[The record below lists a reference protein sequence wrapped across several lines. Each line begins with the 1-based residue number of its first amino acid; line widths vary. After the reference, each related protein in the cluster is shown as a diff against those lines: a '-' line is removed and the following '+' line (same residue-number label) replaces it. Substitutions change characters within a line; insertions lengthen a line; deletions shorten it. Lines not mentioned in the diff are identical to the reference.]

1 MSAASL
7 IQARQQIKKQTAVVP
22 VNEPAYQGLKSRAE
36 LDALLSTIPVPD
48 AEISIAKAK
57 SLFSKSYKRSVIRK
71 IYNAFNEK
79 QRGMCCIAGGLDPQS
94 AFKSF
99 DELDDIERQKVRKG
113 IEHLDSI
120 TKPFERKLGTVSRL
134 TPTDFH

>member
-1 MSAASL
+1 MSTNAL
-7 IQARQQIKKQTAVVP
+7 LNARQQIKQHVVTP
-22 VNEPAYQGLKSRAE
+22 VNEPVYQGPKTRAE
-36 LDALLSTIPVPD
+36 FDAFIDNVSVPS
-48 AEISIAKAK
+48 AEESIAKAK

-113 IEHLDSI
+113 IEQLDSI
-120 TKPFERKLGTVSRL
+120 TKKFERKLGNVKRL
-134 TPTDFH
+134 SPNDFH